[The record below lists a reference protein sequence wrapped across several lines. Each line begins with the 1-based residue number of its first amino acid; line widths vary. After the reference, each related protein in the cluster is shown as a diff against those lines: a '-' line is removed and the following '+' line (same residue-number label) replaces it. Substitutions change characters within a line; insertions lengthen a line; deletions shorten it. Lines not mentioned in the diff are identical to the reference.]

1 MKARNHFKPRKSG
14 FFALLFALLGLGG
27 CEAGEAVEEFG
38 IQEVMYGSPYA
49 HYSVK
54 GTVTDE
60 NGSPIKD
67 LEVRLYGVTTYE
79 GKEYSIPNHLE
90 PVKTDQ
96 QGTYYLKMSSGSYY
110 DKLQINVKDIDG
122 AANGGEFASDSL
134 RSGTLTFLKDK
145 DDKNMWFVGNADIS
159 MPDIK
164 LKKQPA
170 E

>member
-1 MKARNHFKPRKSG
+1 MKARNHFKPRKFSLL
-14 FFALLFALLGLGG
+14 ALLLSFLGLGG
-27 CEAGEAVEEFG
+27 GCEVIEP
-38 IQEVMYGSPYA
+38 VMYGSPYA
-49 HYSVK
+49 NYSVK

-60 NGSPIKD
+60 NGNPIKD

-96 QGTYYLKMSSGSYY
+96 QGTYYLEMSYGSYY

>member
-1 MKARNHFKPRKSG
+1 MKARNHFKPRKIG
-14 FFALLFALLGLGG
+14 FFALLFSLLGLGG
-27 CEAGEAVEEFG
+27 CEAIEEIG
-38 IQEVMYGSPYA
+38 IQEAMYGSPYA

-60 NGSPIKD
+60 NGNPIEN
-67 LEVRLYGVTTYE
+67 LEVRLYGVATYE
-79 GKEYSIPNHLE
+79 GRDYAVPNPLE
-90 PVKTDQ
+90 PVKTDR
-96 QGTYYLKMSSGSYY
+96 QGTYHLEMSGRIFTTV
-110 DKLQINVKDIDG
+110 QVNVNDVDG

-134 RSGTLTFLKDK
+134 RNSTFMFLKDK
-145 DDKNMWFVGNADIS
+145 DDKSAWSVGNADIS